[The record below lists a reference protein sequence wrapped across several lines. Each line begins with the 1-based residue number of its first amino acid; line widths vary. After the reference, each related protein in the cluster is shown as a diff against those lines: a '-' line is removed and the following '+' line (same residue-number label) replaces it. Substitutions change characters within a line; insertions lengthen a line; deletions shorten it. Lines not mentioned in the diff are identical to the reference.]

1 MRITAI
7 PARRVRVAW
16 SWYVRTST
24 VQLLMYTVLV
34 VGALLAM
41 FPFIWMILT
50 SFKSY
55 GEVASGRF
63 FPRELRWWNYIEA
76 WNAAPFARY
85 FMNSIFIAL
94 TTIIGDLVT
103 GVLAAYAFARMEFPG
118 RDTIFFLFLAT
129 LMVPGELTVLPN
141 FLTIRWLGWYNTY
154 QAQIIPFAASVFHI
168 FLLRQFF
175 MNIPRDYWDAA
186 LLDGCTHF
194 RYLISVV
201 VPLSRAAIVTVALLS
216 FIGSWNAFLWPLIV
230 TSSEKMRPIQVGLR
244 SFVTE
249 QATQT
254 QLMMA
259 AATMV
264 IVPIIIFYLFTQ
276 KQFTQGIATTGLKG

>member
-1 MRITAI
+1 MIQVSL
-7 PARRVRVAW
+7 PW
-16 SWYVRTST
+16 SERTWYIRLTFGRA
-24 VQLLMYTVLV
+24 LMYAILL
-34 VGALLAM
+34 VGAFLAM

-63 FPRELRWWNYIEA
+63 FPRELRWWNYVEA

-85 FMNSIFIAL
+85 FLNSIFIAL
-94 TTIIGDLVT
+94 ATIAGDLIT
-103 GVLAAYAFARMEFPG
+103 GILAAYAFARMEFPG
-118 RDTIFFLFLAT
+118 RDVIFFLFLAT

-141 FLTIRWLGWYNTY
+141 FLTIRRLGWYNTY
-154 QAQIIPFAASVFHI
+154 QAQIVPFTASVFHI

-175 MNIPRDYWDAA
+175 KNIPNDYWDAA
-186 LLDGCTHF
+186 LLDGCTHL

>member
-1 MRITAI
+1 MITITI
-7 PARRVRVAW
+7 PLGTREWQVRM
-16 SWYVRTST
+16 SLLR
-24 VQLLMYTVLV
+24 LLMYLVLTL
-34 VGALLAM
+34 GAFLAL

-63 FPRELRWWNYIEA
+63 FPRELRWQNYVEA
-76 WNAAPFARY
+76 WNAAPFGRY
-85 FMNSIFIAL
+85 FLNSIFIAL
-94 TTIIGDLVT
+94 TTIAGDLLT
-103 GVLAAYAFARMEFPG
+103 GILAAYAFARMEFPG
-118 RDTIFFLFLAT
+118 RDAIFFIFLAT

-141 FLTIRWLGWYNTY
+141 FLTIRRLGWYNTY
-154 QAQIIPFAASVFHI
+154 QAQIIPFTASVFHI

-175 MNIPRDYWDAA
+175 MGIPKDYWDAA
-186 LLDGCTHF
+186 LLDGCSHLRF
-194 RYLISVV
+194 LFSIV

-254 QLMMA
+254 QLLMA

>member
-1 MRITAI
+1 MISITLPLGQRTLHLRISA
-7 PARRVRVAW
+7 VRLLL
-16 SWYVRTST
+16 YVILTI
-24 VQLLMYTVLV
+24 
-34 VGALLAM
+34 GAFIAM

-55 GEVASGRF
+55 GEVAAGRF
-63 FPRELRWWNYIEA
+63 FPRELRWHNYVEA

-85 FMNSIFIAL
+85 FANSIFIAL
-94 TTIIGDLVT
+94 ATITGDLIT
-103 GVLAAYAFARMEFPG
+103 GILAAYAFARMEWPG
-118 RDTIFFLFLAT
+118 RDVIFFAFLAT

-141 FLTIRWLGWYNTY
+141 FLTIRRLGWYNTY
-154 QAQIIPFAASVFHI
+154 EAQIIPFTASVFHI

-175 MNIPRDYWDAA
+175 MGIPRDYWDAA

-194 RYLISVV
+194 RFLWSIV
-201 VPLSRAAIVTVALLS
+201 VPLSRAAITTVALLS

-244 SFVTE
+244 SFVVE
-249 QATQT
+249 EATQT
-254 QLMMA
+254 QLLMA

-264 IVPIIIFYLFTQ
+264 IMPIIIFYLFTQ
-276 KQFTQGIATTGLKG
+276 KQFTEGIATTGLKG

>member
-1 MRITAI
+1 MTTISLPVGQQRIRI
-7 PARRVRVAW
+7 RI
-16 SWYVRTST
+16 SWLR
-24 VQLLMYTVLV
+24 LLLYTVLI
-34 VGALLAM
+34 VGALIAM

-55 GEVASGRF
+55 GEVAARRF
-63 FPRELRWWNYIEA
+63 FPRELRWYNYVEA
-76 WNAAPFARY
+76 WNSAPFSRY
-85 FMNSIFIAL
+85 FLNSLFIAL
-94 TTIIGDLVT
+94 ATIGGDLFT
-103 GVLAAYAFARMEFPG
+103 GILAAYAFARMEFPG
-118 RDTIFFLFLAT
+118 RNVIFFVFLAT

-141 FLTIRWLGWYNTY
+141 FLTIRRLGWYNTY
-154 QAQIIPFAASVFHI
+154 QAQIVPFTASVFHI

-175 MNIPRDYWDAA
+175 MGIPRDYWDAA
-186 LLDGCTHF
+186 LLDGCSHF
-194 RYLISVV
+194 RFLWSIV
-201 VPLSRAAIVTVALLS
+201 VPLSRPAIVTVALLS

-230 TSSEKMRPIQVGLR
+230 TSSENMRPIQVGLR

-254 QLMMA
+254 QLLMA

-276 KQFTQGIATTGLKG
+276 RYFTEGITTTGLKG

>member
-1 MRITAI
+1 MTTFTVAFGGTRFHVRLSL
-7 PARRVRVAW
+7 ARLIL
-16 SWYVRTST
+16 YV
-24 VQLLMYTVLV
+24 LLTT
-34 VGALLAM
+34 GAFIAM

-55 GEVASGRF
+55 GEVTAGRF
-63 FPRELRWWNYIEA
+63 FPREIRWHNYVEA
-76 WNAAPFARY
+76 WQAAPFGRY
-85 FMNSIFIAL
+85 FLNSIFIAL
-94 TTIIGDLVT
+94 TTIAGDLFT
-103 GVLAAYAFARMEFPG
+103 GILAAYAFARMEFPG
-118 RDTIFFLFLAT
+118 RNIIFFIFLAT

-141 FLTIRWLGWYNTY
+141 FLTIRKLGWYNTY
-154 QAQIIPFAASVFHI
+154 QAQIVPFTASVFHI

-175 MNIPRDYWDAA
+175 MGIPRDYWDAA

-194 RYLISVV
+194 RFLRSIV
-201 VPLSRAAIVTVALLS
+201 VPLSRPAVVTVALLS

-244 SFVTE
+244 SFVVE
-249 QATQT
+249 EATQT

-264 IVPIIIFYLFTQ
+264 IVPIIIFYVFTQ
-276 KQFTQGIATTGLKG
+276 KYFTEGLTMTGLKG

>member
-1 MRITAI
+1 MITITI
-7 PARRVRVAW
+7 PLGTREWQVRM
-16 SWYVRTST
+16 SLLR
-24 VQLLMYTVLV
+24 LLMYLVLML
-34 VGALLAM
+34 GAFLAL

-63 FPRELRWWNYIEA
+63 FPRELRWQNYVEA
-76 WNAAPFARY
+76 WNAAPFGRY
-85 FMNSIFIAL
+85 FLNSIFIAL
-94 TTIIGDLVT
+94 TTIAGDLLT
-103 GVLAAYAFARMEFPG
+103 GILAAYAFARMEFPG
-118 RDTIFFLFLAT
+118 RDAIFFIFLAT

-141 FLTIRWLGWYNTY
+141 FLTIRRLGWYNTY
-154 QAQIIPFAASVFHI
+154 QAQIIPFTASVFHI

-175 MNIPRDYWDAA
+175 MGIPKDYWDAA
-186 LLDGCTHF
+186 LLDGCSHLRF
-194 RYLISVV
+194 LFSIV

-254 QLMMA
+254 QLLMA

>member
-1 MRITAI
+1 MR
-7 PARRVRVAW
+7 
-16 SWYVRTST
+16 
-24 VQLLMYTVLV
+24 LLLYALLIA
-34 VGALLAM
+34 GALIAM
-41 FPFIWMILT
+41 FPFVWMILT

-55 GEVASGRF
+55 GEVAARRF
-63 FPRELRWWNYIEA
+63 FPRELRWQNYVEA
-76 WNAAPFARY
+76 WNSAPFGRY
-85 FMNSIFIAL
+85 FLNSLFVAL
-94 TTIIGDLVT
+94 TTIAGDLFT

-118 RDTIFFLFLAT
+118 RNVIFFIFLAT

-141 FLTIRWLGWYNTY
+141 FLTIRSLGWYNTY
-154 QAQIIPFAASVFHI
+154 QAQIVPFTASVFHI

-175 MNIPRDYWDAA
+175 MGIPRDYWDAA
-186 LLDGCTHF
+186 LLDGCSHF
-194 RYLISVV
+194 RFLWSIV
-201 VPLSRAAIVTVALLS
+201 VPLSRPAIVTVALLS

-230 TSSEKMRPIQVGLR
+230 TSSENMRPIQVGLR

-254 QLMMA
+254 QLLMA

-276 KQFTQGIATTGLKG
+276 RYFTEGITTTGLKG